1 MGTTAMR
8 MRSHRLALCS
18 ALLGAC
24 LLILSFPPL
33 ISADSG
39 IIPIARTL
47 AYEPGQKAII
57 GWNGEYEVLILSTDV
72 RADDDSMA
80 LQVLPLPSEPE
91 SIAPGTSDS
100 FLRISELIRDRY
112 EHRGSWGDCAAGQEA
127 GKGVGVDIVFHE
139 KIGAHDIWVAKAT
152 DAAEF
157 VHWAEDFLAR
167 NEIQHQ
173 ISSPELESLVGEYID
188 EGIEFFVFDLIELTP
203 DQRSVEPIVYRFQSD
218 KLYYPL
224 KISSIVSGA
233 TEITLLLVT
242 HDRLADFSQLP
253 KSEFGGHE
261 YGLAIPTT
269 SVGTS
274 DERQPIQFE
283 LWKGELKSI
292 DHRLAKLFSGHAWLT
307 AAVSAV
313 GIDENGFSWRNRAI
327 GLPTAYLDKDVKIT
341 KAAFV
346 EDIGDEPSGGGL
358 ATWAWVLLGIGGAM
372 LAFIVGMF
380 IYGELGGHRYR
391 SPTRGR

>member
-1 MGTTAMR
+1 

-33 ISADSG
+33 ILADSG

-72 RADDDSMA
+72 RADDDTTA
-80 LQVLPLPSEPE
+80 LQVLPLPSKPD
-91 SIAPGTSDS
+91 SIEEGTSDS
-100 FLRISELIRDRY
+100 FLRIGELIRHHY
-112 EHRGSWGDCAAGQEA
+112 EQRGSWLDCASGQEG
-127 GKGVGVDIVFHE
+127 GKGAGVDIVFHE

-167 NEIQHQ
+167 NEIEHQ
-173 ISSPELESLVGEYID
+173 ISSPELESVVGEYID

-203 DQRSVEPIVYRFQSD
+203 DQRSVEPIAYRFRSD
-218 KLYYPL
+218 TLYYPL

-233 TEITLLLVT
+233 TKITLLLVT
-242 HDRLADFSQLP
+242 HERLADFGQLP
-253 KSEFGGHE
+253 KSEFEGHE
-261 YGLAIPTT
+261 YGLAVPTT
-269 SVGTS
+269 TRRIGRTYK
-274 DERQPIQFE
+274 EEQIQFK
-283 LWKGELKSI
+283 LGKGELESI
-292 DHRLAKLFSGHAWLT
+292 DRRLAKLFSGHAWLT
-307 AAVSAV
+307 AVVSSFD
-313 GIDENGFSWRNRAI
+313 IDEYGLSLRDRAM
-327 GLPTAYLDKDVKIT
+327 GVATVYLDKDMKIT

-346 EDIGDEPSGGGL
+346 EDIDDEPSGGGL
-358 ATWAWVLLGIGGAM
+358 ATWAWVLIGIGGAM

-380 IYGELGGHRYR
+380 IYRELWGHRHR
-391 SPTRGR
+391 SLV

>member
-1 MGTTAMR
+1 
-8 MRSHRLALCS
+8 MRSCRLALCS

-39 IIPIARTL
+39 IIPIASTL

-72 RADDDSMA
+72 RADDDTTA
-80 LQVLPLPSEPE
+80 LQVLPLPSEPD
-91 SIAPGTSDS
+91 SIEQGTSDS
-100 FLRISELIRDRY
+100 FLRIGELIRHQY
-112 EHRGSWGDCAAGQEA
+112 EHRGSWLDCAAGHEA

-157 VHWAEDFLAR
+157 VQWAEDFLAR

-173 ISSPELESLVGEYID
+173 MYSPELESLVGEYID

-203 DQRSVEPIVYRFQSD
+203 DQRSVEPIVYRFRSD
-218 KLYYPL
+218 TLYYPL

-242 HDRLADFSQLP
+242 HERLADFTQLP
-253 KSEFGGHE
+253 KSEFEGRE
-261 YGLAIPTT
+261 YGLAVATT

-274 DERQPIQFE
+274 DERQPIQFK
-283 LWKGELKSI
+283 LGKGKLESI
-292 DHRLAKLFSGHAWLT
+292 DHRLAKLLGGHAWLT
-307 AAVSAV
+307 AAVSAFD
-313 GIDENGFSWRNRAI
+313 IDEYGFSWRNRASGI
-327 GLPTAYLDKDVKIT
+327 PTAYLDKDVKIT

-358 ATWAWVLLGIGGAM
+358 PVWAWVLAGIGEAM

-380 IYGELGGHRYR
+380 IYRELGGHRHR

>member
-72 RADDDSMA
+72 RADDDTMA

-91 SIAPGTSDS
+91 SIEQGTSDS
-100 FLRISELIRDRY
+100 FLRIGELIRDRY
-112 EHRGSWGDCAAGQEA
+112 KHRGSWGDCAAGQEA

-152 DAAEF
+152 DAVEF
-157 VHWAEDFLAR
+157 VQWAEDFLVR
-167 NEIQHQ
+167 NEIQYQ

-307 AAVSAV
+307 AVVSSFA
-313 GIDENGFSWRNRAI
+313 IDEYGLSLRDRAM
-327 GLPTAYLDKDVKIT
+327 GVSTVYLDKDMKIT

-358 ATWAWVLLGIGGAM
+358 PAWAWVLISIGGAM
-372 LAFIVGMF
+372 LDFIVGMF
-380 IYGELGGHRYR
+380 IYRELWGHRHR
-391 SPTRGR
+391 SLA